1 MGETG
6 NPLVNVQNADS
17 ICKQDR
23 YKAGFLKKR
32 FAVRNKAHII
42 NWAYLIYAKESC
54 LCGFSSESI
63 SKAS

>member
-6 NPLVNVQNADS
+6 NPLVNVQKVGS
-17 ICKQDR
+17 IYKRDR

-42 NWAYLIYAKESC
+42 NWCFLIYAKDPC
-54 LCGFSSESI
+54 LCGFSSELK